1 MKDKEIET
9 MPTLLKIDSSPMGD
23 YSVSRQLTKDF
34 AEAWKAKHPEGTV
47 VSRDLHNTVGL
58 GIDHLTPVTGAWV
71 GAAYTPPDAVTAEQ
85 KEILAV
91 SDKLLEELFA
101 ADEIV
106 IGVPMH
112 NFAPPSVLKLWIDL
126 VARVGKTF
134 AYGANGPEGLVKGK
148 KLTLL
153 IATGGEY
160 GPGSPAAGYNFVEPY
175 LRAVFGFLG
184 FTDVTVLTAGGTAAL
199 MQGADRAAFL
209 APFEEKVKALV
220 A

>member
-1 MKDKEIET
+1 MA
-9 MPTLLKIDSSPMGD
+9 TLLKIDSSPMGD
-23 YSVSRQLTKDF
+23 YSVTRQLTKDF
-34 AEAWKAKHPEGTV
+34 AEAWKAANPGGTV
-47 VSRDLHNTVGL
+47 TERDLHNTAGL

-71 GAAYTPPDAVTAEQ
+71 GAAYTPADAATAEQ
-85 KEILAV
+85 KAILAV
-91 SDKLLEELFA
+91 SDKLLAEVFA

-112 NFAPPSVLKLWIDL
+112 NFGPPSVLKLWIDL
-126 VARVGKTF
+126 IVRVGITF
-134 AYGANGPEGLVKGK
+134 RYGANGPEGLIQGK

-184 FTDVTVLTAGGTAAL
+184 ITDVTVLTAGGTAAL

-209 APFEEKVKALV
+209 APFEEKVKGLV
-220 A
+220 G

>member
-1 MKDKEIET
+1 MAS
-9 MPTLLKIDSSPMGD
+9 LLHIDSSPMGD

-34 AEAWKAKHPEGTV
+34 VEAWTAAHPEGTV
-47 VSRDLHNTVGL
+47 VYRDLHNTTGL

-71 GAAYTPPDAVTAEQ
+71 GAAYTPPDAATAEQ

-91 SDKLLEELFA
+91 SDKLLAEVFA

-112 NFAPPSVLKLWIDL
+112 NFGPPSVLKLWIDL
-126 VARVGKTF
+126 IVRVGITF
-134 AYGANGPEGLVKGK
+134 RYGANGPEGLIHGK

-184 FTDVTVLTAGGTAAL
+184 ITDVTVVTAGGTAAL
-199 MQGADRAAFL
+199 MQGADRATFL